1 MERDFE
7 RFRGEP
13 NEDPA
18 KRLYVTLS
26 TQNQIL
32 LNRRAYELLGR
43 PSAVHLY
50 YSRERDAIG
59 IEVTSPRLNNAFPVM
74 PNGPAG
80 WRISAAPFCR
90 HFNISV
96 ETTSKFVQP
105 EFKGNTLTLKLGEIV
120 SVARPKR
127 RRPKPKAK

>member
-13 NEDPA
+13 NEDRA
-18 KRLYVTLS
+18 TRLYITLS
-26 TQNQIL
+26 PTSNII
-32 LNRRAYELLGR
+32 LNRKAYEMLGR
-43 PSAVHLY
+43 PATVHLY

-59 IEVTSPRLNNAFPVM
+59 IEVTSPRFNNAFPVM
-74 PNGPAG
+74 PNGPTG
-80 WRISAAPFCR
+80 YRISAAPFCR

-96 ETTSKFVQP
+96 ETTSKFIQP
-105 EFKGNTLTLKLGEIV
+105 EFKGNTLTLKLGETI

-127 RRPKPKAK
+127 RRKPAKAK